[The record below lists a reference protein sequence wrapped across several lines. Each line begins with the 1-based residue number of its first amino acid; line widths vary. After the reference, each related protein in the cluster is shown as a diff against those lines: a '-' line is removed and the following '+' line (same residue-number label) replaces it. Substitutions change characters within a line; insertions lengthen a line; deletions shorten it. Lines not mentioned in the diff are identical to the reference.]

1 MKVILTEEVPS
12 VGQPGDLL
20 TVKDGYARNYL
31 IPNHK
36 AVHATTQNMK
46 QLDHQKRLVEEK
58 LNKIKAE
65 AEKIAKKIEEISCT
79 ITKPAGEED
88 KLFGSV
94 TSSDISESLNNEG
107 LEIDKKKIV
116 LDEPIKKL
124 GIFNIPVKLHPAV
137 TATLK
142 VWVVKE

>member
-1 MKVILTEEVPS
+1 MKVILTEEIEAI
-12 VGQPGDLL
+12 GQPGDLL

-31 IPNHK
+31 LPNNK
-36 AVHATTQNMK
+36 AVQATTQNMK
-46 QLDHQKRLVEEK
+46 QLEHQKRFVGEK
-58 LNKIKAE
+58 LNKIKSE
-65 AEKIAKKIEEISCT
+65 AEKLAKKLGRTSCT

-94 TSSDISESLNNEG
+94 TSADICESLKNEG
-107 LEIDKKKIV
+107 IEFDKKKIS
-116 LDEPIKKL
+116 LDAPLKEL
-124 GIFNIPVKLHPAV
+124 GIFNIPVKLHPEI

>member
-1 MKVILTEEVPS
+1 MKVILTEEIEAI
-12 VGQPGDLL
+12 GQPGDLL

-31 IPNHK
+31 LPNNK
-36 AVHATTQNMK
+36 AVQATTQNMK
-46 QLDHQKRLVEEK
+46 QLEHQKRFVGEK
-58 LNKIKAE
+58 LNKIKSE
-65 AEKIAKKIEEISCT
+65 AEKLAKKFDHTSCT

-94 TSSDISESLNNEG
+94 TSADIYESLKNEG
-107 LEIDKKKIV
+107 IEIDKKKIS
-116 LDEPIKKL
+116 LDAPLKEL
-124 GIFNIPVKLHPAV
+124 GIFNIPVKLHPEI

>member
-1 MKVILTEEVPS
+1 MKVILTEEIKS
-12 VGQPGDLL
+12 IGQPGDLL

-31 IPNHK
+31 LPNNK
-36 AVHATTQNMK
+36 AVQATTQNMK
-46 QLDHQKRLVEEK
+46 QFEHQKRLIGEK
-58 LNKIKAE
+58 LNKIKSE
-65 AEKIAKKIEEISCT
+65 AEKLAKKLGQISCT

-94 TSSDISESLNNEG
+94 TSADIYESLKNEG
-107 LEIDKKKIV
+107 IEIDKKKIS
-116 LDEPIKKL
+116 LDEPLKEL
-124 GIFNIPVKLHPAV
+124 GIFNITVKLHPEI

>member
-1 MKVILTEEVPS
+1 MKVILTEEINA
-12 VGQPGDLL
+12 VGQPGDLI

-31 IPNHK
+31 LPNNK

-46 QLDHQKRLVEEK
+46 QIEHQKRCISEK
-58 LNKIKAE
+58 LNKIKSD
-65 AEKIAKKIEEISCT
+65 AEKLAKKLEQISCT
-79 ITKPAGEED
+79 IIKPAGEED

-94 TSSDISESLNNEG
+94 TSSDIYESLKNEG
-107 LEIDKKKIV
+107 IEIEKKKIS
-116 LDEPIKKL
+116 LDAPIKEL
-124 GIFNIPVKLHPAV
+124 GIFNISVKLHPEI

>member
-46 QLDHQKRLVEEK
+46 QLEHQKRLVEEK

-65 AEKIAKKIEEISCT
+65 AEKIARKMAEVSCT

-94 TSSDISESLNNEG
+94 TSADISESLHNEG

-124 GIFNIPVKLHPAV
+124 GIFNIPVKLHPEV

>member
-1 MKVILTEEVPS
+1 MKVILTEEVEAI
-12 VGQPGDLL
+12 GQPGDLL

-31 IPNHK
+31 LPNNK

-46 QLDHQKRLVEEK
+46 QLEHQKRLIGEK
-58 LNKIKAE
+58 LNKIKSE
-65 AEKIAKKIEEISCT
+65 AEKLAKKLEQISCT

-94 TSSDISESLNNEG
+94 TSSDICESLNNEG
-107 LEIDKKKIV
+107 IEIDKKKIS
-116 LDEPIKKL
+116 LNEPLKEL
-124 GIFNIPVKLHPAV
+124 GIFNIPVKLHPEI

>member
-1 MKVILTEEVPS
+1 MKVILTEEVEA

-31 IPNHK
+31 IPNNK
-36 AVHATTQNMK
+36 AVQATTHNMG
-46 QLDHQKRLVEEK
+46 QLDHQKRLIGEK
-58 LNKIKAE
+58 LNKIKHE
-65 AEKIAKKIEEISCT
+65 AEKLAKKIEQVSCT

-94 TSSDISESLNNEG
+94 TSSDIGESLNNEG
-107 LEIDKKKIV
+107 IEIDKRKIV
-116 LDEPIKKL
+116 LDEPLKKL
-124 GIFNIPVKLHPAV
+124 GIFNIPVKLHPEI

>member
-1 MKVILTEEVPS
+1 MKVILTEKLEN
-12 VGQPGDLL
+12 VGQPGDLI

-31 IPNHK
+31 FPNNK

-46 QLDHQKRLVEEK
+46 QFEHQKRCISEK
-58 LNKIKAE
+58 LNKIKSE
-65 AEKIAKKIEEISCT
+65 AEKLAKKLEQISCT
-79 ITKPAGEED
+79 VIKPAGEED

-94 TSSDISESLNNEG
+94 TSSDICESLKNEG
-107 LEIDKKKIV
+107 IEIDKKKIS
-116 LDEPIKKL
+116 LDAPIKEL
-124 GIFNIPVKLHPAV
+124 GIFNISVKLHPEI

>member
-1 MKVILTEEVPS
+1 MKVILTEEVEA

-20 TVKDGYARNYL
+20 NVKDGYARNYL
-31 IPNHK
+31 LPNNK
-36 AVHATTQNMK
+36 AVQATTQNMK
-46 QLDHQKRLVEEK
+46 QLEHQKRQIGEK
-58 LNKIKAE
+58 LSKIKSE
-65 AEKIAKKIEEISCT
+65 AEKLSKKLGQISCT

-94 TSSDISESLNNEG
+94 TSSDIYESLNNEG
-107 LEIDKKKIV
+107 IEIDKKKIV
-116 LDEPIKKL
+116 LDEPLKKL
-124 GIFNIPVKLHPAV
+124 GIFNIPVKLHPEI

>member
-1 MKVILTEEVPS
+1 MKVILTEEIQAI
-12 VGQPGDLL
+12 GQPGDLL

-31 IPNHK
+31 LPNNK
-36 AVHATTQNMK
+36 AVQATTQNMK
-46 QLDHQKRLVEEK
+46 QLEHQKRFVGEK
-58 LNKIKAE
+58 LSKIKSE
-65 AEKIAKKIEEISCT
+65 AEKLAKKLEQISCT

-94 TSSDISESLNNEG
+94 TSGDIYESLKNEG
-107 LEIDKKKIV
+107 VEFDKKKIL
-116 LDEPIKKL
+116 LDAPLKEL
-124 GIFNIPVKLHPAV
+124 GIFNIPVKLHPEI

>member
-1 MKVILTEEVPS
+1 MKVILTEEVES

-31 IPNHK
+31 IPNNK
-36 AVHATTQNMK
+36 AVQATTQNMR
-46 QLDHQKRLVEEK
+46 QFDHQKRLIEEK
-58 LNKIKAE
+58 LNKIKHE
-65 AEKIAKKIEEISCT
+65 AEKLAKKIERVSCT

-94 TSSDISESLNNEG
+94 TSSDICESLNNEG
-107 LEIDKKKIV
+107 LEIDKRKIV
-116 LDEPIKKL
+116 LDEPLKQL
-124 GIFNIPVKLHPAV
+124 GIFNIPVKLHPEI

>member
-1 MKVILTEEVPS
+1 MKVILTEKIEA

-31 IPNHK
+31 LPNNK
-36 AVHATTQNMK
+36 AVQATTQNMK
-46 QLDHQKRLVEEK
+46 QLEHQKRFVGEK
-58 LNKIKAE
+58 LNKIKSE
-65 AEKIAKKIEEISCT
+65 AEKLAKKLDKTSCT

-94 TSSDISESLNNEG
+94 TSADIYESLKNEG
-107 LEIDKKKIV
+107 IEIDKKKIS
-116 LDEPIKKL
+116 LDAPLKEL
-124 GIFNIPVKLHPAV
+124 GIFNIPVKLHPEI

>member
-1 MKVILTEEVPS
+1 MKVILTEEVES

-31 IPNHK
+31 IPNNK
-36 AVHATTQNMK
+36 AVQATTQNMR
-46 QLDHQKRLVEEK
+46 QFDHQKRLIEEK
-58 LNKIKAE
+58 LNKIKHE
-65 AEKIAKKIEEISCT
+65 AEKLSKKIGQVSCT

-94 TSSDISESLNNEG
+94 TSSDICESLNNEG
-107 LEIDKKKIV
+107 LEIDKRKIV
-116 LDEPIKKL
+116 LDEPLKQL
-124 GIFNIPVKLHPAV
+124 GIFNIPVKLHPEI

>member
-1 MKVILTEEVPS
+1 MKVILTEEIEAI
-12 VGQPGDLL
+12 GQPGDLL

-31 IPNHK
+31 LPNNK

-46 QLDHQKRLVEEK
+46 QLEHQKRFVGEK
-58 LNKIKAE
+58 LSKIKSE
-65 AEKIAKKIEEISCT
+65 AEKLAKKLGQISCT

-94 TSSDISESLNNEG
+94 TSADICESLKNEG
-107 LEIDKKKIV
+107 IEFDKKKIS
-116 LDEPIKKL
+116 LDAPLKEL
-124 GIFNIPVKLHPAV
+124 GIFNIPVKLHPEI